1 MKAGKL
7 NNYVVIEGLK
17 IKSNEFGEE
26 ESSIYTEKLKTRC
39 DIQNDGGNR
48 TNENGEIIYSYNKTF
63 IFYDYMDNFI
73 DEYDRIIYKSKPY
86 RILSKDLVKE
96 TKTLY
101 VRTELVNE

>member
-17 IKSNEFGEE
+17 TNKNEFGEE

-39 DIQNDGGNR
+39 DILNDGGNR

-73 DEYDRIIYKSKPY
+73 DEYDRIIYKNKPY

-96 TKTLY
+96 TKALY